1 MPGEA
6 AHTQRQRTDL
16 RTERDRFVAFA
27 FAAADLLLEVDANG
41 KILFAS
47 GASQS
52 LTRHNPTELVGKSM
66 FELIATGDQRLA
78 KILMTSLARGGR
90 LSPVA
95 LRLADE
101 NASVVIVGGCRLPSD
116 EMCFH
121 LSFSVPV
128 PSVSAGDKPGARNAK
143 TGLLEKDDFTKLAIA
158 SSAEPGGPGKMT
170 MLGLIGLNDLR
181 SRVDSEIADGF
192 MAAVGRHLRAHSSD
206 GDSAGQL
213 EDGRF
218 GVLHKNE
225 IDTEALT
232 RHIVALSKSV
242 DPNGSGVNVETTT
255 LDLSRNGLSDADAAR
270 ALIYSVNS
278 FAQLKTGKLSI
289 TSLTEGLE
297 KVLSDTAQKMTS
309 LRSTLELSAFDLAF
323 QPIVALKNREIHH
336 YEALVRFQGDKSPAD
351 SIAFAEQAGLV
362 CDLDLAICRRAIAV
376 LDSHPGTPPSIAVNI
391 SGRSLDSRTFMAE
404 FDTLLKE
411 HARVLENLLVEVT
424 ETAAITRMEAVNRFL
439 QDLRFRRIRVCLD
452 DFGAGAASLQYLSAF
467 AVDFVKID
475 GAYIRNSIDHPRSR
489 AFLKSIASL
498 CREIGTET
506 IAEMVETE
514 AEMSQ
519 LKGIGIDYGQG
530 YLFGKPSPKFV
541 TSVPAAP
548 SGPAPGG
555 ARLNARRRGATES
568 WG

>member
-1 MPGEA
+1 MPGAA
-6 AHTQRQRTDL
+6 AHANHARNDL
-16 RTERDRFVAFA
+16 RAERDRFVAFA
-27 FAAADLLLEVDANG
+27 FAAADLLLEIDAQGN
-41 KILFAS
+41 ILFAS

-52 LTRHNPTELVGKSM
+52 LTRHNPTELIGKSL
-66 FELIATGDQRLA
+66 FELIASGDQRLV

-101 NASVVIVGGCRLPSD
+101 NASVVIVGGCRLPS
-116 EMCFH
+116 EQVCYH
-121 LSFSVPV
+121 LSFTVPA
-128 PSVSAGDKPGARNAK
+128 PTVSPGDKPGARDAK
-143 TGLLEKDDFTKLAIA
+143 TGLLEKDDFTRLAIA
-158 SSAEPGGPGKMT
+158 RSADADSPVKMT

-218 GVLHKNE
+218 GVLHKEE

-242 DPNGSGVNVETTT
+242 DPKGSGVGVETSM
-255 LDLSRNGLSDADAAR
+255 LDLARAGLSDADAAR
-270 ALIYSVNS
+270 ALIYSINS
-278 FAQLKTGKLSI
+278 FAELKQGKLSI
-289 TSLTEGLE
+289 TSLAEGLD
-297 KVLSDTAQKMTS
+297 KVLTDTAQRMTTM
-309 LRSTLELSAFDLAF
+309 RATLELSAFDLAF

-336 YEALVRFQGDKSPAD
+336 YEALVRFQGDKSPAE

-362 CDLDLAICRRAIAV
+362 CDLDLAICRRALDV
-376 LDSHPGTPPSIAVNI
+376 LEGVAGTSPSLAVNI
-391 SGRSLDSRTFMAE
+391 SGRSLESRVFIAE
-404 FDTLLKE
+404 LDTLLKK
-411 HARVLENLLVEVT
+411 HARVVESLMIEVT
-424 ETAAITRMEAVNRFL
+424 ETATVTRMESVNRFL

-475 GAYIRNSIDHPRSR
+475 GTYIRKSIDHPRSR
-489 AFLKSIASL
+489 AFLKAIASL
-498 CREIGTET
+498 CREISTAT
-506 IAEMVETE
+506 IAEMVESD
-514 AEMSQ
+514 AELGQ
-519 LKGIGIDYGQG
+519 LKAIGIDFGQG
-530 YLFGKPSPKFV
+530 FLFGKPLPNFV
-541 TSVPAAP
+541 DGAAPAAAAP
-548 SGPAPGG
+548 ST
-555 ARLNARRRGATES
+555 RLNIKRRGTVES

>member
-1 MPGEA
+1 MPGDA
-6 AHTQRQRTDL
+6 AQSQRQRTDL
-16 RTERDRFVAFA
+16 RAERDRFVAFA
-27 FAAADLLLEVDANG
+27 FAAADLLLEVDGHG

-52 LTRHNPTELVGKSM
+52 LTRHNPTELVGKSL

-101 NASVVIVGGCRLPSD
+101 NASVVIIGGCRLPSE
-116 EMCFH
+116 EMHFH

-128 PSVSAGDKPGARNAK
+128 PSVSAGDKPGARNAR

-181 SRVDSEIADGF
+181 SRVDSEIGDGF
-192 MAAVGRHLRAHSSD
+192 MAAVGRHLRAHSND

-218 GVLHKNE
+218 GVLHKDE

-242 DPNGSGVNVETTT
+242 DPNGSGVNVETST

-278 FAQLKTGKLSI
+278 FAQLKAGKLSI
-289 TSLTEGLE
+289 SSLTEGLE

-309 LRSTLELSAFDLAF
+309 LRTTLELSAFDLAF

-351 SIAFAEQAGLV
+351 SIAFAEQAGMV
-362 CDLDLAICRRAIAV
+362 CDLDLAICRRALAV
-376 LDSHPGTPPSIAVNI
+376 LDSHPGTPPSLAVNI
-391 SGRSLDSRTFMAE
+391 SGRSLESRSFMAE

-411 HARVLENLLVEVT
+411 HARIVENLLIEVT
-424 ETAAITRMEAVNRFL
+424 ETAAISRMEAVNRFL

-475 GAYIRNSIDHPRSR
+475 GAYIRKSIDHPRSR

-514 AEMSQ
+514 TEMSQ

-530 YLFGKPSPKFV
+530 FLFGKPSPKFA
-541 TSVPAAP
+541 TSVPVAP
-548 SGPAPGG
+548 AGGPSPS
-555 ARLNARRRGATES
+555 RHNARRRGATES